1 MITKFDEWDNETQ
14 MFVKNSIY
22 HSTDK
27 QGYVIDN
34 VMSKRI
40 NEDHVFDLIELYKS
54 NGSTDMDIDSVL
66 DVLKNR
72 MPDMNY
78 IQHFAINSAIWYLEH
93 HQMD

>member
-1 MITKFDEWDNETQ
+1 MITKFDEWDNGTQ
-14 MFVKNSIY
+14 MFVKKSVY
-22 HSTDK
+22 HSIDNH
-27 QGYVIDN
+27 GYVIDN

-40 NEDHVFDLIELYKS
+40 NEDNVFDLIELYKS
-54 NGSTDMDIDSVL
+54 NNSDDMDIDGVL
-66 DVLKNR
+66 DVLKNK